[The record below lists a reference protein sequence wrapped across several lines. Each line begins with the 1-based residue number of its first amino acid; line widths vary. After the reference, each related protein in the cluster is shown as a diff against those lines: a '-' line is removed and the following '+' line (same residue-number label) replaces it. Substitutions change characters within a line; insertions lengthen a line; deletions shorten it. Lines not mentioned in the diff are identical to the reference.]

1 MQERRREQRFDLKL
15 PCLVT
20 VLESGLKK
28 DLLQIE
34 TRNISC
40 SGAYLCTPS
49 PLFAGTRITIE
60 VLVRLDTSETC
71 AHPGSCI
78 NLNGQVLRSDA
89 EGLAVKF
96 DGRYQ
101 ISSIERLIASND
113 TKARWLEMVE
123 KSASDRIRPARRKIR
138 PPILPVRGFC
148 LKKKNSLLQ
157 NI

>member
-20 VLESGLKK
+20 VLESGLNK

-34 TRNISC
+34 TSNISY
-40 SGAYLCTPS
+40 SGAYLCTSS
-49 PLFAGTRITIE
+49 PLPAGTCITIE
-60 VLVRLDTSETC
+60 VLVRLDKSETC

-89 EGLAVKF
+89 EGMAVKF

-101 ISSIERLIASND
+101 ISSIERLVAAND
-113 TKARWLEMVE
+113 TKARWLEMVG
-123 KSASDRIRPARRKIR
+123 KTAADRIRPARRKIR
-138 PPILPVRGFC
+138 PPILPFRRLC
-148 LKKKNSLLQ
+148 LKKKHPLLL